1 MIIKRAEISHLEK
14 IMDMYDSCVAGMIK
28 KNIDQWDETYPN
40 KEVIKEDVKRKTY
53 FIAIIDQEI
62 IGGIN
67 IDQEQDPTYLTINWE
82 DKTASF
88 LVVHRLGVK
97 EEFWNKKIGKKL
109 MRFAED
115 LVVEKNLKSIRL
127 DTYSNNPQAI
137 NFYKKL
143 GYKQLGSINLKPN
156 KKHYYCFEKLLI

>member
-40 KEVIKEDVKRKTY
+40 KEVIKQDIKLKTY
-53 FIAIIDQEI
+53 FIATINQEI

-67 IDQEQDPTYLTINWE
+67 IDQEQDPTYLGINWE

-88 LVVHRLGVK
+88 LVVHRLAVK
-97 EEFWNKKIGKKL
+97 EEFWSQKIGKINEIRRKL
-109 MRFAED
+109 
-115 LVVEKNLKSIRL
+115 VIEKNLKSIRL
-127 DTYSNNPQAI
+127 DTYSTTTS
-137 NFYKKL
+137 YKFRKL
-143 GYKQLGSINLKPN
+143 GTNN
-156 KKHYYCFEKLLI
+156 

>member
-1 MIIKRAEISHLEK
+1 MIIKRAEISHLPK

-40 KEVIKEDVKRKTY
+40 KEVIKQDIKLKTY
-53 FIAIIDQEI
+53 FIATIDQEI

-88 LVVHRLGVK
+88 LVVHIIQTDHHQPRPRPTQFGFL
-97 EEFWNKKIGKKL
+97 
-109 MRFAED
+109 
-115 LVVEKNLKSIRL
+115 S
-127 DTYSNNPQAI
+127 Y
-137 NFYKKL
+137 
-143 GYKQLGSINLKPN
+143 
-156 KKHYYCFEKLLI
+156 